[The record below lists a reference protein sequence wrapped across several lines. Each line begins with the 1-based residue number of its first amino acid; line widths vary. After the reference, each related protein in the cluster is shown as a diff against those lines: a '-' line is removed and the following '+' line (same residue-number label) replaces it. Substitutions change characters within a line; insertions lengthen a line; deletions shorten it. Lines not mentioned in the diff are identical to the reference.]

1 MLCFACKVQWNDHPK
16 CIFSYSG
23 SILSEFGAATIF
35 FSFLLPVPLYPS
47 LLLISTITSFKCIA
61 RLTFVGDNI
70 TLSRRNPENLITI
83 MCEVDSGDL
92 FLSCLFDSERDH
104 HTFSPQERWRRRR
117 RRMWW
122 DDKGCSCLFFS
133 ESWVKMT

>member
-1 MLCFACKVQWNDHPK
+1 MLQ
-16 CIFSYSG
+16 
-23 SILSEFGAATIF
+23 L

-83 MCEVDSGDL
+83 MCEVDSGDYFYPAYLILRGIITL
-92 FLSCLFDSERDH
+92 FLHRRGGGGGGGGCGGM
-104 HTFSPQERWRRRR
+104 TKAAAAFSSP
-117 RRMWW
+117 
-122 DDKGCSCLFFS
+122 KAG
-133 ESWVKMT
+133 